1 MTGQNRS
8 RSKDALAILSPVL
21 GVLGLLTVR
30 TTLLALA
37 LALAAIVVAIISTR
51 TRRADGRRRSRW
63 ALLGLI
69 LGWVAIALAV
79 LPYLLAPILIAMGK
93 LT

>member
-1 MTGQNRS
+1 MSVDDRS
-8 RSKDALAILSPVL
+8 RVSVALAALSPVL
-21 GVLGLLTVR
+21 AVLGLVTWR

-37 LALAAIVVAIISTR
+37 LALGALAVAIVSTR
-51 TRRADGRRRSRW
+51 MRRAQDLRRSSW
-63 ALLGLI
+63 ALLGLV
-69 LGWVAIALAV
+69 LGWSAVALAV